1 MASKESI
8 DIYVSN
14 IFFYCRLMLHQL
26 SEHMLQDNVKK
37 LNNCMQY
44 LKVPPAKL
52 QQANDAYSLF
62 TLLEKQD
69 IIDEQDV
76 SKLLELFTQM
86 DEKDLIQIVQ
96 KYIGECWTI
105 FSLAMWHEGYMDQ

>member
-1 MASKESI
+1 
-8 DIYVSN
+8 
-14 IFFYCRLMLHQL
+14 
-26 SEHMLQDNVKK
+26 
-37 LNNCMQY
+37 MQY

-69 IIDEQDV
+69 IIDEHDV
-76 SKLLELFTQM
+76 SKLLELFTQI

-96 KYIGECWTI
+96 KYIGECLTI
-105 FSLAMWHEGYMDQ
+105 FSLAMWHVGYMDQ

>member
-1 MASKESI
+1 
-8 DIYVSN
+8 
-14 IFFYCRLMLHQL
+14 MLHQL

-69 IIDEQDV
+69 IIDEHDV

-105 FSLAMWHEGYMDQ
+105 FSLAMWHLGYMDQ